1 MAAEDRTSRW
11 PAPNSG
17 IPSPPSTSSS
27 RSWTAAG
34 VRGVVL
40 IERKNPPP
48 GWALPG
54 GFVDYGET
62 LEAAAVRE
70 AREETSLDVELVGQ
84 LGAYSDPSRDPR
96 FHTISTV
103 FLARATGDPRG
114 RRRRQVGHRLRSPR
128 PEPPSRL
135 RPPEDPR
142 RLSRIQEREPCDTDV
157 RKQRR
162 PRRGHARLRPVRS
175 GPDQELSRKPRHRL
189 HRPGPDGPLHLP
201 LHRRRHGRVQ
211 GPRSEKRTPKRPAS
225 SSPRCPLRTTTKD
238 PEKPA

>member
-1 MAAEDRTSRW
+1 MARPRFRNPFPTVDIVIEIMDGRRMR
-11 PAPNSG
+11 G
-17 IPSPPSTSSS
+17 I
-27 RSWTAAG
+27 
-34 VRGVVL
+34 VL

-114 RRRRQVGHRLRSPR
+114 ADDARSAVVF
-128 PEPPSRL
+128 
-135 RPPEDPR
+135 DPR
-142 RLSRIQEREPCDTDV
+142 DRSRPLAFDH
-157 RKQRR
+157 RKILDDYL
-162 PRRGHARLRPVRS
+162 A
-175 GPDQELSRKPRHRL
+175 SRKGTAPC
-189 HRPGPDGPLHLP
+189 PKTTTAIPDDRIA
-201 LHRRRHGRVQ
+201 RRMTT
-211 GPRSEKRTPKRPAS
+211 PTSSRSRASSARSKRT
-225 SSPRCPLRTTTKD
+225 
-238 PEKPA
+238 